1 MAVKLKLS
9 EKTGCRGSHIKKQ
22 WWNYVQNGVDKM
34 TFIVGIKIPNK
45 EQTNLT
51 AWTQQWASYYL
62 I

>member
-22 WWNYVQNGVDKM
+22 WWNYVQNSVDKM

-51 AWTQQWASYYL
+51 AWTQQ
-62 I
+62 